1 MNNIDINFAKKKD
14 LDDITKI
21 ESNCHL
27 SPWTRKNFIDSF
39 EAKNLF
45 RVLRNENDIIGYY
58 IALFASDECQL
69 LNITVKSG
77 LQKKGFGQLLLKSLF
92 ADCRKAHISNIFLEV
107 RKSNSLA
114 IRLYEKNGFNE
125 IGIRNNYYKNKDKGT
140 NEDAILMGLAL

>member
-1 MNNIDINFAKKKD
+1 MNNIDINYVKKKD
-14 LDDITKI
+14 LDDITII

-27 SPWTRKNFIDSF
+27 SPWTRMNFIDSF

-45 RVLRNENDIIGYY
+45 KVLRNENDIIGYY

-69 LNITVKSG
+69 LNITVKSE
-77 LQKKGFGQLLLKSLF
+77 LQKKGFGQLMLKSLF
-92 ADCRKAHISNIFLEV
+92 SDCRKAHMSNIFLEV
-107 RKSNSLA
+107 RKSNLSA

-125 IGIRNNYYKNKDKGT
+125 IGIRNNYYKNKGKDA